1 MNQKRGKKL
10 LKYVSDYVVF
20 DLETTGISV
29 DRDDIIEI
37 SAVKVKNGQVID
49 TFETLVNPERHIP
62 AGATQV
68 NHITDAMVA
77 DAPLLEEA
85 MILFMDF
92 IGEGILVGHNINT
105 FDMKFIYKAAEQL
118 FDKIIPNDY
127 IDTLTMARRC
137 LPELSHH
144 RLCDVSEHFQI
155 STEGAHRALN
165 DCIMNQKCYEKLG
178 KIMLKKQ
185 ADGDAENQEEEMP
198 VCPKCG
204 SILQKRNGKFGAF
217 WGCSGYPDCRF
228 TKNIM

>member
-1 MNQKRGKKL
+1 MNIKQNKGKKL
-10 LKYVSDYVVF
+10 VKYVPDYVVF

-29 DRDDIIEI
+29 NSDDIIEI
-37 SAVKVKNGQVID
+37 SAVKVKNGEVVD

-62 AGATQV
+62 AGATKV

-85 MILFMDF
+85 MVIFMDF
-92 IGEGILVGHNINT
+92 IGDSILVGHNINS

-118 FDKIIPNDY
+118 FDKVIANDY

-137 LPELSHH
+137 LPELPHH
-144 RLCDVSEHFQI
+144 RLGDVSEYFHI

-165 DCIMNQKCYEKLG
+165 DCIMNQKCFEELG
-178 KIMLKKQ
+178 KILVMKQ
-185 ADGDAENQEEEMP
+185 AGGETQGEEEMP
-198 VCPKCG
+198 VCPRCG

-217 WGCSGYPDCRF
+217 FGCSGYPDCRF
-228 TKNIM
+228 TKNI